1 MERQDKMMS
10 EIKEMETKHNGCE
23 ERLSTVEAQ
32 VLGRKTQNQTYHN
45 DLKEIKDRLASIEAT
60 ALEKETQAYQE
71 RIHYDLDQFKKIMTQ
86 GLNLSWTNEVRRIT
100 RLDVREDNGMRSMRV
115 ELKEVE
121 DNGRI
126 MFRLNEMRRN
136 KDARINMLFI
146 VPDRTREKREK
157 VKKLRGKLKTRKE
170 QGENNLTITRGKICM
185 KQSFWN
191 TD

>member
-1 MERQDKMMS
+1 MMS

-23 ERLSTVEAQ
+23 ERLSTIEAQ
-32 VLGRKTQNQTYHN
+32 VLGRKTQNQSYHN
-45 DLKEIKDRLASIEAT
+45 DLKEIKDRLTSIEAT

-71 RIHYDLDQFKKIMTQ
+71 RSDYDLDQFKKIMTQ

-100 RLDVREDNGMRSMRV
+100 RLDVREDNGMRPMRV

-126 MFRLNEMRRN
+126 MSRLNEMRRN

-146 VPDRTREKREK
+146 VPDRTREKWEK
-157 VKKLRGKLKTRKE
+157 VKKLRGELKTRKE